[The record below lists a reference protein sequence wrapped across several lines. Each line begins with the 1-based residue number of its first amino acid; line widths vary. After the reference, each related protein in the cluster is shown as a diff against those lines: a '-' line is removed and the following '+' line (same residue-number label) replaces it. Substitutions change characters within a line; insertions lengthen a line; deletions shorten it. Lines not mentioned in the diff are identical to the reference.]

1 MIQSSVLKWL
11 SEQPKSSLLLQ
22 HGVEKE
28 GLRVDSAGHIS
39 QSDHPEALGSALT
52 HPAVTTDYAESL
64 LEFITPVTTD
74 PEQTLKILSELHQFA
89 LAAAPDEVIWPASMP
104 AVLAGEESVRIAEYG
119 QSHLGRLK
127 HVYRQGLWHRYG
139 RIMQT
144 IAGVHFNFSMP
155 EDFWQP
161 WQTFKGSKQT
171 AMDFRSAA
179 YFGLMRQFR
188 RHAWLPLYLFGAS
201 PAVDRSFLNEHS
213 VRMSLLSD
221 NTYVM
226 HTATSLRMS
235 DLGYSNAAQQSLKV
249 CFNNLPSYIRTL
261 HTALHTGHPPYAA
274 IGLGTADA
282 PKQLNTNVLQIE
294 NEYYSDIRP
303 KRTTLTGE
311 KPIAA
316 LHRAGVEYVEIRCLD
331 LNPYLPLGMD
341 ADQLRF
347 MGWFLLWC
355 LLSDSTA
362 ISDVECERLSFNQR
376 LTVLHGRDPEL
387 KLVTDD
393 KTLTL
398 RDWGR
403 QILSEMRTLVAAVE
417 PVDAALVRQAID
429 RYQSW
434 LESPNL
440 TPSGQMCLQLQDAQ
454 VEYRDLVQNLAQS
467 HRETL
472 TATPLDPK
480 VAARMVQEAADSVIK
495 QAELEAQSQGR
506 FVDYVEQFLGQ
517 TEHLALADESVL
529 ATEVLS

>member
-1 MIQSSVLKWL
+1 MIKTSVLKWL
-11 SEQPKSSLLLQ
+11 SQQPKSLFLLQ

-28 GLRVDSAGHIS
+28 GLRVDLSGRIS
-39 QSDHPEALGSALT
+39 QTGHPDALGSALT
-52 HPAVTTDYAESL
+52 HPAITTDYSEAL
-64 LEFITPVTTD
+64 LEFITPVTTQ
-74 PEQTLKILSELHQFA
+74 PEETLNTLQELHQFA
-89 LAAAPDEVIWPASMP
+89 LMAAPDEVIWPASMP

-155 EDFWQP
+155 QDFWQP
-161 WQTFKGSKQT
+161 WQSFLGSQQT
-171 AMDFRSAA
+171 AMDFRSAT

-188 RHAWLPLYLFGAS
+188 RHSWLPLYLFGAS
-201 PAVDRSFLNEHS
+201 PAIDRSFLNEHS
-213 VRMSLLSD
+213 VRMSQLGE

-226 HTATSLRMS
+226 DTATSLRMS
-235 DLGYSNAAQQSLKV
+235 DMGYSNAAQQSLKV

-274 IGLGTADA
+274 IGLGAPDS

-303 KRTTLTGE
+303 KHTTLIGE

-347 MGWFLLWC
+347 MSWFLLWC
-355 LLSDSTA
+355 LLSDSPA

-387 KLVTDD
+387 KLVTELG
-393 KTLTL
+393 TLPL
-398 RDWGR
+398 RDWGT
-403 QILSEMRTLVAAVE
+403 QILSEIRALVAAIE
-417 PVDAALVRQAID
+417 PSDAALVYSAID

-434 LESPNL
+434 LEAPEQ
-440 TPSGQMCLQLQDAQ
+440 TPSGQMCVHLNAHQM
-454 VEYRDLVQNLAQS
+454 EFRDLVQDLAVQ
-467 HRETL
+467 HRATL
-472 TATPLDPK
+472 TQRPLDPA
-480 VAARMVQEAADSVIK
+480 VAARMVDAANASKVR
-495 QAELEAQSQGR
+495 QAELEAQSKGP
-506 FVDYVEQFLGQ
+506 FVDYVEQFLAQ
-517 TEHLALADESVL
+517 TEHLELADASIK
-529 ATEVLS
+529 ASEVLS